1 MPKVNVT
8 VRSEV
13 KLRLKSGLSNNS
25 KNTSANLKKLHQK
38 IKCSEKV
45 CHTHDL
51 GSTVTF
57 KEKATIRGQKS
68 NHFSAIT

>member
-25 KNTSANLKKLHQK
+25 KTTEANLKKLH
-38 IKCSEKV
+38 
-45 CHTHDL
+45 
-51 GSTVTF
+51 
-57 KEKATIRGQKS
+57 
-68 NHFSAIT
+68 